1 MGDGQPLEHGRR
13 RGERV
18 AVGGERAADE
28 EEGGRGERGH
38 GYAGVVVQRRDG
50 GIGGGVDPGER
61 EEGEGGDD
69 AAGVDRLEATREAAT
84 RTRPSDG
91 DDGRAGEAGLLV
103 EGERRDVVDGPAER
117 PGSGSDVEAPN
128 VVERRAGGGDTAVE
142 KKRTGVGE
150 KETVLP

>member
-1 MGDGQPLEHGRR
+1 MPP
-13 RGERV
+13 
-18 AVGGERAADE
+18 DE

-38 GYAGVVVQRRDG
+38 GCAGVVVQRRDG
-50 GIGGGVDPGER
+50 CIGGGVDPGER

-103 EGERRDVVDGPAER
+103 EGERRDVVDGRQSVQEAAAMSKRQTSLRGVPEAET
-117 PGSGSDVEAPN
+117 PP
-128 VVERRAGGGDTAVE
+128 
-142 KKRTGVGE
+142 
-150 KETVLP
+150 